1 MTIKDLPRL
10 KLQRTIEAPANTL
23 ADEAAA
29 ILGYSTG
36 SPVVVQTTPLAAALA
51 ELDIDVLDWR
61 AVLRYQFTK
70 QAEENIKAMPE
81 QDWQWRREQSWHSV
95 PIEKYT
101 KPIPDFVLN
110 KAIQI
115 KKALP
120 ACEIL
125 VEELQESADPF
136 LVVRIKQDWRYEGY
150 YVEVWDE
157 TSFERGR

>member
-10 KLQRTIEAPANTL
+10 KLQGTFEAPVSTL
-23 ADEAAA
+23 ADEAAS

-36 SPVVVQTTPLAAALA
+36 SPVVVQTTPLASALAAL
-51 ELDIDVLDWR
+51 DIEVLDWR
-61 AVLRYQFTK
+61 AVLRYQFQK
-70 QAEENIKAMPE
+70 QADENIKTMPE
-81 QDWQWRREQSWHSV
+81 QDWQWRREQSWHTT

-125 VEELQESADPF
+125 IEELESTPDPF
-136 LVVRIKQDWRYEGY
+136 LVVRLKKDWRYEGY

-157 TSFERGR
+157 TSFAQS